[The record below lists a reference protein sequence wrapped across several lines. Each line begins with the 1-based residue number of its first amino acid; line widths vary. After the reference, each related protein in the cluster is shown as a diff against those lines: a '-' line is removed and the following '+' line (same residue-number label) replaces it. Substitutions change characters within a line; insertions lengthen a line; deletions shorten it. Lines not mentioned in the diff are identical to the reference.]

1 LSARSAVY
9 VDKILRGASPGVL
22 AIEQPTKF
30 VLSINSQ
37 TAARLKLVLPKS
49 LLLLADERI

>member
-1 LSARSAVY
+1 MTSGLSR
-9 VDKILRGASPGVL
+9 RREL

-30 VLSINSQ
+30 VLSVNSQ
-37 TAARLKLVLPKS
+37 TAARLNLALPKS